1 MADRATQ
8 HTGLMPP
15 PQAQQ
20 SVVDDNGYL
29 LTRRATLAP
38 ATADAEA
45 RTVEVVWSTG
55 APVRR
60 RDMAGPYIERL
71 SLAPEAVD
79 LSRLEGASVLD
90 AHRQTAVRD
99 VLGSVRSAV
108 VDGKRGTALIQFS
121 ARPEV
126 EPVWQ
131 DVLAGILRHV
141 SVGYSVEEW
150 AETTENG
157 ARVLT
162 AVRWTPHEISLV
174 PTPADP
180 GAHIRMETE
189 MTETT
194 TTSAAAQTRN
204 SCVDTDNAGGR
215 IATSVAAGNSS
226 QTRAAA
232 NAEIRSIARIA
243 GLDQSWIDGQIDAN
257 ADADTARRAAFEALA
272 NRSAPAIRTEQVR
285 VEMGESQD
293 EPALRA
299 RQMGEALYAR
309 INPRHELSEPARRY
323 AYATPVDMAKELLTL
338 RGEST
343 MALSPASL
351 VTRALHTTSDFPIIL
366 GDTVGRVLRDAYQ
379 AAPSGIRRLG
389 RQTTARD
396 FRAVNKIML
405 GEAPLLEKLNEHGE
419 IKAGTMAEAREAY
432 KVETWA
438 RKIGITRQVLVNDDL
453 GAFADLARRMGQA
466 AAETEA
472 RILVTLLEAGSG
484 NGPTL
489 SDGKTL
495 FHADHGNKAGTGATI
510 SDATLSAARLALRTQ
525 KGIEDRTIRVTPRNL
540 LVPPAL
546 ETTAEKWLASIAP
559 ATAADVNPFSGSLS
573 LVVEPRLSSAT
584 RWYVTADPSE
594 IDGLEFAYLSGAEGP
609 QVESR
614 SGWDVDGVEIRVIL
628 DFGAGFIDHRGWF
641 MNAGA

>member
-1 MADRATQ
+1 MSDTLELR
-8 HTGLMPP
+8 
-15 PQAQQ
+15 
-20 SVVDDNGYL
+20 
-29 LTRRATLAP
+29 TRRATLAP
-38 ATADAEA
+38 ATADPEA
-45 RTVEVVWSTG
+45 RTVEVIWSTG

-60 RDMAGPYIERL
+60 RDMAGQYIERL
-71 SLAPEAVD
+71 SLAPDAVD

-99 VLGSVRSAV
+99 VLGSVRSAA

-150 AETTENG
+150 SETTENG
-157 ARVLT
+157 TRVLT

-189 MTETT
+189 MT
-194 TTSAAAQTRN
+194 
-204 SCVDTDNAGGR
+204 DTAN
-215 IATSVAAGNSS
+215 IVSAGNDVRP
-226 QTRAAA
+226 RAEA
-232 NAEIRSIARIA
+232 NAEIRSVARIA

-257 ADADTARRAAFEALA
+257 ADPDTARRAAFEALA
-272 NRSAPAIRTEQVR
+272 SRSAPAIRTEQVR
-285 VEMGESQD
+285 VEIGESQD
-293 EPALRA
+293 DPALRA

-309 INPRHELSEPARRY
+309 INSRHELSEPARRY
-323 AYATPVDMAKELLTL
+323 AYATPVEMAKELLTL
-338 RGEST
+338 RGEFT

-453 GAFADLARRMGQA
+453 GAFSDLARRMGQG

-495 FHADHGNKAGTGATI
+495 FHADHGNKAGSGAAI

-525 KGIEDRTIRVTPRNL
+525 KGIEDRTIRVTPKNL
-540 LVPPAL
+540 LVPPTL

-573 LVVEPRLSSAT
+573 LVVEPRLTSAT
-584 RWYVTADPSE
+584 RWYVTADPGE

-614 SGWDVDGVEIRVIL
+614 SGWNVDGVEIRVIL

>member
-1 MADRATQ
+1 MADTATD
-8 HTGLMPP
+8 TLPGEA
-15 PQAQQ
+15 PQTLP
-20 SVVDDNGYL
+20 NGKGI

-38 ATADAEA
+38 DTADPEA
-45 RTVEVVWSTG
+45 RTVEVIWSTG

-60 RDMAGPYIERL
+60 RDMAGQYIERL

-99 VLGSVRSAV
+99 VLGSVRSAA

-150 AETTENG
+150 AETAENG

-189 MTETT
+189 MTDTT
-194 TTSAAAQTRN
+194 TTPAPPEAPT
-204 SCVDTDNAGGR
+204 TE
-215 IATSVAAGNSS
+215 
-226 QTRAAA
+226 TRAAT

-243 GLDQSWIDGQIDAN
+243 GLEQSWIDGQIDGG
-257 ADADTARRAAFEALA
+257 ADPDTARRAAFEALA
-272 NRSAPAIRTEQVR
+272 KRSAPTIRTEQVR

-293 EPALRA
+293 DPALRA

-323 AYATPVDMAKELLTL
+323 AYSTPVDMAKELLTL
-338 RGEST
+338 RGETT

-438 RKIGITRQVLVNDDL
+438 RKIGVTRQVLVNDDL
-453 GAFADLARRMGQA
+453 GAFSDLARRMGQA

-472 RILVTLLEAGSG
+472 RILVTLLETGSG

-495 FHADHGNKAGTGATI
+495 FHADHGNKAGTGAVI

-584 RWYVTADPSE
+584 RWYVTADPGE

>member
-1 MADRATQ
+1 MADTKTNRTPT
-8 HTGLMPP
+8 HSNVGN
-15 PQAQQ
+15 
-20 SVVDDNGYL
+20 DNVSL
-29 LTRRATLAP
+29 LTRRASLKPQTVNV
-38 ATADAEA
+38 EE
-45 RTVEVVWSTG
+45 RNVEVVWSTG

-60 RDMAGPYIERL
+60 RDMAGHYIERL

-79 LSRLEGASVLD
+79 LSRLVGASVLD

-99 VLGSVRSAV
+99 VLGSVRSAA

-150 AETTENG
+150 SETAENG

-180 GAHIRMETE
+180 GAHIRMEAA
-189 MTETT
+189 MTTP
-194 TTSAAAQTRN
+194 TSTVAPYNTDPKAHDIVRKENDVKRRTSTVPDRNEAQTR
-204 SCVDTDNAGGR
+204 AE
-215 IATSVAAGNSS
+215 
-226 QTRAAA
+226 A

-272 NRSAPAIRTEQVR
+272 NRSATAIRTEQVR

-438 RKIGITRQVLVNDDL
+438 RKIGITRQVLVNDDV

-484 NGPTL
+484 NGPTM

-495 FHADHGNKAGTGATI
+495 FHADHGNKAGTGAAI

-584 RWYVTADPSE
+584 RWYVTADPGE

>member
-1 MADRATQ
+1 VNDTIA
-8 HTGLMPP
+8 
-15 PQAQQ
+15 
-20 SVVDDNGYL
+20 L
-29 LTRRATLAP
+29 LTRRADLAP
-38 ATADAEA
+38 TSANPDA
-45 RTVEVVWSTG
+45 RTVEVIWSTG

-60 RDMAGPYIERL
+60 RDMAGQYIERL

-79 LSRLEGASVLD
+79 LSRLQGASVLD
-90 AHRQTAVRD
+90 AHRQSAVRD
-99 VLGSVRSAV
+99 VLGSVQSAA
-108 VDGKRGTALIQFS
+108 VDGQRGTALIRFS
-121 ARPEV
+121 ARQEV
-126 EPVWQ
+126 EPLWQ
-131 DVLAGILRHV
+131 DVLSGILRHV

-157 ARVLT
+157 VRVLT

-180 GAHIRMETE
+180 GARIRMETN
-189 MTETT
+189 MPDTTITT
-194 TTSAAAQTRN
+194 TPPEAQNR
-204 SCVDTDNAGGR
+204 
-215 IATSVAAGNSS
+215 ATIN
-226 QTRAAA
+226 T
-232 NAEIRSIARIA
+232 EIRSIARIA
-243 GLDQSWIDGQIDAN
+243 GLDQSWVDGQIDAA

-272 NRSAPAIRTEQVR
+272 RRSAPTIRAEQVR

-293 EPALRA
+293 DPALRA

-366 GDTVGRVLRDAYQ
+366 GNAVGRVLRDAYQ

-389 RQTTARD
+389 RQTSARD
-396 FRAVNKIML
+396 FRSVNKIML

-432 KVETWA
+432 KIETWA
-438 RKIGITRQVLVNDDL
+438 KKIGITRQVLVNDDL
-453 GAFADLARRMGQA
+453 GAFSDLARRMGQG

-472 RILVTLLEAGSG
+472 RILVTLLEANSG

-489 SDGKTL
+489 SDTKAL
-495 FHADHGNKAGTGATI
+495 FHVDHGNKTASGAVI

-525 KGIEDRTIRVTPRNL
+525 KGIDGRIIRVTPKNL

-546 ETTAEKWLASIAP
+546 ETVAEKWLATIAP
-559 ATAADVNPFSGSLS
+559 ATAADVNPFSGAMS

-584 RWYVTADPSE
+584 RWYVTADPGE
-594 IDGLEFAYLSGAEGP
+594 IDGLEFAYLSGNEGP

-641 MNAGA
+641 QNAGV

>member
-1 MADRATQ
+1 MAETVQDR
-8 HTGLMPP
+8 
-15 PQAQQ
+15 
-20 SVVDDNGYL
+20 NGF
-29 LTRRATLAP
+29 LTRHATLAP
-38 ATADAEA
+38 ATADPEA

-60 RDMAGPYIERL
+60 RDMAGQYMERL

-99 VLGSVRSAV
+99 VLGSVRSAA

-141 SVGYSVEEW
+141 SVGYSVEDWVEN
-150 AETTENG
+150 TENG

-189 MTETT
+189 MTDTT
-194 TTSAAAQTRN
+194 TQEA
-204 SCVDTDNAGGR
+204 VDTAR
-215 IATSVAAGNSS
+215 TTE
-226 QTRAAA
+226 TRAEA

-243 GLDQSWIDGQIDAN
+243 GLDQSWVDGQIDAA

-272 NRSAPAIRTEQVR
+272 KRSAPSIRTEQVR

-293 EPALRA
+293 DPALRT

-323 AYATPVDMAKELLTL
+323 AYSTPVDMAKELLTL

-484 NGPTL
+484 NGPTM

-495 FHADHGNKAGTGATI
+495 FHADHGNKAGTGAAI

-573 LVVEPRLSSAT
+573 MVVEPRLSSAT
-584 RWYVTADPSE
+584 RWYVTADPGE

>member
-1 MADRATQ
+1 MADTETTSAWT
-8 HTGLMPP
+8 HSNVG
-15 PQAQQ
+15 
-20 SVVDDNGYL
+20 SDNVSL
-29 LTRRATLAP
+29 LTRRASLKPQTVNV
-38 ATADAEA
+38 EE
-45 RTVEVVWSTG
+45 RNVEVVWSTG

-60 RDMAGPYIERL
+60 RDMAGQYIERL

-99 VLGSVRSAV
+99 VLGSVRSAA

-141 SVGYSVEEW
+141 SVGYSVEDW

-189 MTETT
+189 MTDTT

-226 QTRAAA
+226 QTRAEA

-243 GLDQSWIDGQIDAN
+243 GLDQSWIDGQIDGG
-257 ADADTARRAAFEALA
+257 ADPDTARRAAFEALA
-272 NRSAPAIRTEQVR
+272 SRSAPAIRTEQVR
-285 VEMGESQD
+285 VDMGESHD
-293 EPALRA
+293 DPALRA

-323 AYATPVDMAKELLTL
+323 AYSTPVDMAKELLTL

-396 FRAVNKIML
+396 FRSVNKIML

-438 RKIGITRQVLVNDDL
+438 RKIGVTRQVLVNDDL

-495 FHADHGNKAGTGATI
+495 FHADHGNKAGTGAAI

-540 LVPPAL
+540 LVPPVL

-584 RWYVTADPSE
+584 RWYVTAEPGE

>member
-1 MADRATQ
+1 MADT
-8 HTGLMPP
+8 ME
-15 PQAQQ
+15 
-20 SVVDDNGYL
+20 L

-38 ATADAEA
+38 ATADPEA

-60 RDMAGPYIERL
+60 RDIAGQYIERL

-99 VLGSVRSAV
+99 VLGSVRSAA
-108 VDGKRGTALIQFS
+108 VDGKRGRALIQFS
-121 ARPEV
+121 GRPEV
-126 EPVWQ
+126 DPVWQ

-141 SVGYSVEEW
+141 SVGYSVEDW

-189 MTETT
+189 MTDTT
-194 TTSAAAQTRN
+194 TTPPEAPKE
-204 SCVDTDNAGGR
+204 
-215 IATSVAAGNSS
+215 
-226 QTRAAA
+226 TRAEA

-243 GLDQSWIDGQIDAN
+243 GLDQSWIDGQIDRG

-272 NRSAPAIRTEQVR
+272 KRSAPAIRTEQVR

-293 EPALRA
+293 DPALRA
-299 RQMGEALYAR
+299 RQMSEALYAR
-309 INPRHELSEPARRY
+309 INPRHELSEPAKRY
-323 AYATPVDMAKELLTL
+323 AYSTPVDMAKELLTL

-351 VTRALHTTSDFPIIL
+351 VTRALHTTSDFPSIL

-453 GAFADLARRMGQA
+453 GAFSDLARRMGQA

-484 NGPTL
+484 NGPTM

-495 FHADHGNKAGTGATI
+495 FHADHGNKAGTGAAI

-584 RWYVTADPSE
+584 RWYVTADPGE

-641 MNAGA
+641 MNPGA

>member
-1 MADRATQ
+1 MNDTV
-8 HTGLMPP
+8 T
-15 PQAQQ
+15 
-20 SVVDDNGYL
+20 L
-29 LTRRATLAP
+29 LTRRADLAP
-38 ATADAEA
+38 SSANCDD
-45 RTVEVVWSTG
+45 RTVEVIWSTG

-60 RDMAGPYIERL
+60 RDMAGPYVERL
-71 SLAPEAVD
+71 SLDPQAVD
-79 LSRLEGASVLD
+79 LSRLQGASVLD
-90 AHRQTAVRD
+90 AHRQSAVRD
-99 VLGSVRSAV
+99 VLGSVQSAA
-108 VDGKRGTALIQFS
+108 VDGQRGTALIRFS
-121 ARPEV
+121 SRPEV
-126 EPVWQ
+126 EPLWQ
-131 DVLAGILRHV
+131 DVLSGILRHV

-150 AETTENG
+150 AEATENG

-180 GAHIRMETE
+180 GAHIRMETN
-189 MTETT
+189 MTDTTIIPAPPET
-194 TTSAAAQTRN
+194 
-204 SCVDTDNAGGR
+204 
-215 IATSVAAGNSS
+215 
-226 QTRAAA
+226 QTRAAI
-232 NAEIRSIARIA
+232 NTEIRSIARIA
-243 GLDQSWIDGQIDAN
+243 GLDQAWIDGQIDA
-257 ADADTARRAAFEALA
+257 ATDADTARRAAFEALA
-272 NRSAPAIRTEQVR
+272 TRSAPTIRTEQVR
-285 VEMGESQD
+285 VEMGDSQD
-293 EPALRA
+293 DPALRA

-366 GDTVGRVLRDAYQ
+366 GNTVGRVLRDAYQ

-389 RQTTARD
+389 RQTSARD
-396 FRAVNKIML
+396 FRSVNKIML

-432 KVETWA
+432 KIETWA
-438 RKIGITRQVLVNDDL
+438 KKIGITRQVLVNDDL
-453 GAFADLARRMGQA
+453 GAFSDLARRMGQG

-472 RILVTLLEAGSG
+472 RILVTLLEANSG

-489 SDGKTL
+489 SDTKAL
-495 FHADHGNKAGTGATI
+495 FHVDHGNKAASGAVI

-525 KGIEDRTIRVTPRNL
+525 KGIDGRIIRVTPKNL

-546 ETTAEKWLASIAP
+546 ETVAEKWLATIAP
-559 ATAADVNPFSGSLS
+559 ATAADVNPFSGAMS

-584 RWYVTADPSE
+584 RWYVTADPGE
-594 IDGLEFAYLSGAEGP
+594 IDGLEFAYLSGNEGP

-641 MNAGA
+641 QNAGA

>member
-1 MADRATQ
+1 MNDT
-8 HTGLMPP
+8 TE
-15 PQAQQ
+15 
-20 SVVDDNGYL
+20 L
-29 LTRRATLAP
+29 LTRRANLAP
-38 ATADAEA
+38 ASADRDA
-45 RTVEVVWSTG
+45 RTVEVIWSTG

-60 RDMAGPYIERL
+60 RDMAGQYIERL

-79 LSRLEGASVLD
+79 LTRLQGASVLD
-90 AHRQTAVRD
+90 AHRQSAVRD
-99 VLGSVRSAV
+99 VLGNVQSAA
-108 VDGKRGTALIQFS
+108 VDGQRGTAMIRFS

-126 EPVWQ
+126 EPLWQ
-131 DVLAGILRHV
+131 DVLSGILRHV
-141 SVGYSVEEW
+141 SVGYSVEDW
-150 AETTENG
+150 SETTENG

-180 GAHIRMETE
+180 GAHIRMENNMPDDIRSTV
-189 MTETT
+189 
-194 TTSAAAQTRN
+194 AN
-204 SCVDTDNAGGR
+204 DNGA
-215 IATSVAAGNSS
+215 N
-226 QTRAAA
+226 TRATI
-232 NAEIRSIARIA
+232 NTEIRSIAHIA
-243 GLDQSWIDGQIDAN
+243 GLDQAWIDGQIDAA
-257 ADADTARRAAFEALA
+257 ADADTARHAAFDALA
-272 NRSAPAIRTEQVR
+272 SRSAPTIRTEQVR
-285 VEMGESQD
+285 VEIGESQD
-293 EPALRA
+293 DPALRA

-309 INPRHELSEPARRY
+309 INPRHQLSDPARRY

-396 FRAVNKIML
+396 FRSVNKIML

-432 KVETWA
+432 KIETWA
-438 RKIGITRQVLVNDDL
+438 KKIGITRQVLVNDDI
-453 GAFADLARRMGQA
+453 GAFSDLARRMGQG

-472 RILVTLLEAGSG
+472 RILVTLLEANSG

-489 SDGKTL
+489 SDTKAL
-495 FHADHGNKAGTGATI
+495 FHVDHGNKAGSGAAI
-510 SDATLSAARLALRTQ
+510 SDTSLSAARLALRTQ
-525 KGIEDRTIRVTPRNL
+525 KGIDGRIIRVTPKNL

-546 ETTAEKWLASIAP
+546 ETVAEKWLATIAP
-559 ATAADVNPFSGSLS
+559 ATAADVNPFSGAMS

-584 RWYVTADPSE
+584 RWYVTADPGE
-594 IDGLEFAYLSGAEGP
+594 IDGLEFAYLSGNEGP

-641 MNAGA
+641 QNAGA

>member
-1 MADRATQ
+1 MADTATTRAPTRSDV
-8 HTGLMPP
+8 GN
-15 PQAQQ
+15 
-20 SVVDDNGYL
+20 DNVCL

-38 ATADAEA
+38 ATADPEA
-45 RTVEVVWSTG
+45 RTVEVIWSTG

-60 RDMAGPYIERL
+60 RDMTGQYIERL
-71 SLAPEAVD
+71 SLAPKAVD

-99 VLGSVRSAV
+99 VLGSVRSAA
-108 VDGKRGTALIQFS
+108 VDGERGTALIQFS

-126 EPVWQ
+126 KPVWQ

-141 SVGYSVEEW
+141 SVGYSVEDW

-189 MTETT
+189 MTDTT
-194 TTSAAAQTRN
+194 TREAA
-204 SCVDTDNAGGR
+204 DTAPS
-215 IATSVAAGNSS
+215 TE
-226 QTRAAA
+226 TRAAA

-243 GLDQSWIDGQIDAN
+243 GLDQSWIDGQIDGG
-257 ADADTARRAAFEALA
+257 ADPDTARRAAFEALA
-272 NRSAPAIRTEQVR
+272 KRSSPSIRAEQVR
-285 VEMGESQD
+285 AEMSESQD
-293 EPALRA
+293 DPALRA

-323 AYATPVDMAKELLTL
+323 AYSTPVDMAKELLTL

-438 RKIGITRQVLVNDDL
+438 RKIGVTRQVLVNDDL
-453 GAFADLARRMGQA
+453 GAFSDLARRMGQA

-495 FHADHGNKAGTGATI
+495 FHADHGNKAGTGAAI

-525 KGIEDRTIRVTPRNL
+525 KGIEDRTIRVTPRSL

-584 RWYVTADPSE
+584 RWYVTADPGE

>member
-1 MADRATQ
+1 M
-8 HTGLMPP
+8 
-15 PQAQQ
+15 
-20 SVVDDNGYL
+20 
-29 LTRRATLAP
+29 
-38 ATADAEA
+38 
-45 RTVEVVWSTG
+45 
-55 APVRR
+55 
-60 RDMAGPYIERL
+60 
-71 SLAPEAVD
+71 
-79 LSRLEGASVLD
+79 LD

-99 VLGSVRSAV
+99 VLGSVRSAA
-108 VDGKRGTALIQFS
+108 VDGKRGTAVIQFS

-126 EPVWQ
+126 EPIWQ

-189 MTETT
+189 MTDTT
-194 TTSAAAQTRN
+194 NTSAAENDAR
-204 SCVDTDNAGGR
+204 
-215 IATSVAAGNSS
+215 AT
-226 QTRAAA
+226 TRAEA

-243 GLDQSWIDGQIDAN
+243 GLDQSWIDGQIDAT

-272 NRSAPAIRTEQVR
+272 SRSAPAIRTEQVR

-453 GAFADLARRMGQA
+453 GAFADLARRMGQG

-495 FHADHGNKAGTGATI
+495 FHADHGNKAGSGAAI

-525 KGIEDRTIRVTPRNL
+525 KGIEDRTIRVTPKNL

-546 ETTAEKWLASIAP
+546 ETTAEKWLATIAP

-573 LVVEPRLSSAT
+573 LVVEPRLTSAT
-584 RWYVTADPSE
+584 RWYVTADPGE

-641 MNAGA
+641 MNAGRVMADLAQLTAWRDALMAARYQGIRTVEYDGKRVTYASDGEMAAALADLNRQIAGDAGRVSVVRIQSSKGL

>member
-1 MADRATQ
+1 MADTEIAFPTDI
-8 HTGLMPP
+8 
-15 PQAQQ
+15 AQPGRSAETVQ
-20 SVVDDNGYL
+20 DGNGF

-38 ATADAEA
+38 ATADPEA

-99 VLGSVRSAV
+99 VLGSVRSAA

-150 AETTENG
+150 AETTENS

-189 MTETT
+189 MTDTT
-194 TTSAAAQTRN
+194 TTAAPPEAPT
-204 SCVDTDNAGGR
+204 TE
-215 IATSVAAGNSS
+215 
-226 QTRAAA
+226 TRAEA

-243 GLDQSWIDGQIDAN
+243 GLDQSWIDGQIDGG
-257 ADADTARRAAFEALA
+257 ADPDTARRAAFEALA
-272 NRSAPAIRTEQVR
+272 KRSAPSIRTEQVH

-293 EPALRA
+293 APALRA

-323 AYATPVDMAKELLTL
+323 AYSTPVDMAKELLTL

-419 IKAGTMAEAREAY
+419 IKAGTMAEARQAY

-472 RILVTLLEAGSG
+472 RILVTLLEASSG

-495 FHADHGNKAGTGATI
+495 FHADHGNKAGTGAAI

-584 RWYVTADPSE
+584 RWYVTADPGE

>member
-1 MADRATQ
+1 MSDT
-8 HTGLMPP
+8 LE
-15 PQAQQ
+15 
-20 SVVDDNGYL
+20 L
-29 LTRRATLAP
+29 FTRRADLAP
-38 ATADAEA
+38 ATADRDA

-60 RDMAGPYIERL
+60 RDMAGEYIERL
-71 SLAPEAVD
+71 SLDAAAVD
-79 LSRLEGASVLD
+79 LSRLEGGSVLD
-90 AHRQTAVRD
+90 AHRQSAVRD
-99 VLGSVRSAV
+99 VLGSVRKAA
-108 VDGKRGTALIQFS
+108 VDGRRGTALIQFS

-141 SVGYSVEEW
+141 SVGYSVEDW

-174 PTPADP
+174 PTAADP
-180 GAHIRMETE
+180 GAKIRMETD
-189 MTETT
+189 MPK
-194 TTSAAAQTRN
+194 TTSPAADAPPET
-204 SCVDTDNAGGR
+204 VDA
-215 IATSVAAGNSS
+215 V
-226 QTRAAA
+226 QTRAAT

-243 GLDQSWIDGQIDAN
+243 GLDQGWVDEQIDAE

-272 NRSAPAIRTEQVR
+272 KRSAPAIRTEQVR

-309 INPRHELSEPARRY
+309 INPQHQLSEPALRY
-323 AYATPVDMAKELLTL
+323 AYATPVDMARELLML

-343 MALSPASL
+343 LGLSPATL
-351 VTRALHTTSDFPIIL
+351 ITRALHTTSDFPIIL
-366 GDTVGRVLRDAYQ
+366 GDTVGRLLRDAYQ
-379 AAPSGIRRLG
+379 AAPAGVRRLG

-396 FRAVNKIML
+396 FRAINKIML

-453 GAFADLARRMGQA
+453 GAFSDLARRMGQG

-472 RILVTLLEAGSG
+472 RILVGLLEANSG
-484 NGPTL
+484 NGPKL
-489 SDGKTL
+489 SDNKTL
-495 FHADHGNKAGTGATI
+495 FHADHGNKAGSGAAI
-510 SDATLSAARLALRTQ
+510 SDTTLSAARLALRTQ
-525 KGIEDRTIRVTPRNL
+525 KGIEDRTIRVTPKNL

-546 ETTAEKWLASIAP
+546 ETDAEKWLANVAP
-559 ATAADVNPFSGSLS
+559 AKAADVNPFSGSLS
-573 LVVEPRLSSAT
+573 LVVEPRLTSAT
-584 RWYVTADPSE
+584 RWYVTADPGE
-594 IDGLEFAYLSGAEGP
+594 IDGLEYAYLSGNEGP

-628 DFGAGFIDHRGWF
+628 DFGAGFVDHRGWF
-641 MNAGA
+641 MNPGA

>member
-1 MADRATQ
+1 MADTETTAASSRSNV
-8 HTGLMPP
+8 GN
-15 PQAQQ
+15 
-20 SVVDDNGYL
+20 DNVCF

-38 ATADAEA
+38 ATADPEA
-45 RTVEVVWSTG
+45 RTVEVVWSSG

-60 RDMAGPYIERL
+60 RDMAGQYVERL
-71 SLAPEAVD
+71 SLSPEAVD

-99 VLGSVRSAV
+99 VLGSVRSAA
-108 VDGKRGTALIQFS
+108 VDGTRGTALIQFS

-141 SVGYSVEEW
+141 SVGYSVEDW

-189 MTETT
+189 MTDTT
-194 TTSAAAQTRN
+194 TTPAPPEAAT
-204 SCVDTDNAGGR
+204 TE
-215 IATSVAAGNSS
+215 
-226 QTRAAA
+226 TRAEA

-243 GLDQSWIDGQIDAN
+243 GLDQSWIDGQIDGG
-257 ADADTARRAAFEALA
+257 ADPDTARRAAFEALA
-272 NRSAPAIRTEQVR
+272 KRSAPAIRSEQVR

-293 EPALRA
+293 DPALRA
-299 RQMGEALYAR
+299 RQMGEALYTR

-438 RKIGITRQVLVNDDL
+438 RKIGVTRQVLVNDDL

-484 NGPTL
+484 NGPTM

-495 FHADHGNKAGTGATI
+495 FHADHGNKAGTGAAI

-584 RWYVTADPSE
+584 RWYVTADPGE

>member
-1 MADRATQ
+1 MNDTI
-8 HTGLMPP
+8 T
-15 PQAQQ
+15 
-20 SVVDDNGYL
+20 L
-29 LTRRATLAP
+29 LTRRADLAP
-38 ATADAEA
+38 ASANRDD
-45 RTVEVVWSTG
+45 RTVEVIWSTG

-60 RDMAGPYIERL
+60 RDMAGPYVERL
-71 SLAPEAVD
+71 SLDPQAVD
-79 LSRLEGASVLD
+79 LSRLQGASVLD
-90 AHRQTAVRD
+90 AHRQSAVRD
-99 VLGSVRSAV
+99 VLGSVQSAT
-108 VDGKRGTALIQFS
+108 VDGQRGTALIRFS
-121 ARPEV
+121 SRPEV
-126 EPVWQ
+126 EPLWQ
-131 DVLAGILRHV
+131 DVLSGILRHV

-180 GAHIRMETE
+180 GARIRMETN
-189 MTETT
+189 MTDTTISPGPPET
-194 TTSAAAQTRN
+194 
-204 SCVDTDNAGGR
+204 
-215 IATSVAAGNSS
+215 
-226 QTRAAA
+226 QTRAAI
-232 NAEIRSIARIA
+232 NMEIRSIARIA
-243 GLDQSWIDGQIDAN
+243 GLDQSWIDGQIDAA

-272 NRSAPAIRTEQVR
+272 SRSAPTIRTEQVR

-293 EPALRA
+293 DPALRA

-309 INPRHELSEPARRY
+309 INPRHDLSEPARRY

-366 GDTVGRVLRDAYQ
+366 GNTVGRVLRDAYQ

-389 RQTTARD
+389 RQTSARD
-396 FRAVNKIML
+396 FRSVNKIML

-432 KVETWA
+432 KIETWA
-438 RKIGITRQVLVNDDL
+438 KKIGITRQVLVNDDL
-453 GAFADLARRMGQA
+453 GAFSDLARRMGQG

-472 RILVTLLEAGSG
+472 RILVTLLEANSG

-489 SDGKTL
+489 SDIKAL
-495 FHADHGNKAGTGATI
+495 FHVDHGNKAASGAVI

-525 KGIEDRTIRVTPRNL
+525 KGIDGRIIRVTPKNL

-546 ETTAEKWLASIAP
+546 ETMAEKWLATIAP
-559 ATAADVNPFSGSLS
+559 ATAADVNPFSGAMS

-584 RWYVTADPSE
+584 RWYVTADPGE
-594 IDGLEFAYLSGAEGP
+594 IDGLEFAYLSGNEGP

-641 MNAGA
+641 QNAGA

>member
-1 MADRATQ
+1 MAETEIA
-8 HTGLMPP
+8 LSMPMVLP
-15 PQAQQ
+15 GQ
-20 SVVDDNGYL
+20 SAETVQDGNGF

-60 RDMAGPYIERL
+60 RDIAGQYIERL

-99 VLGSVRSAV
+99 VLGSVRSAT

-141 SVGYSVEEW
+141 SVGYSVEDW

-189 MTETT
+189 MTDTT
-194 TTSAAAQTRN
+194 IREAA
-204 SCVDTDNAGGR
+204 DTAP
-215 IATSVAAGNSS
+215 ATE
-226 QTRAAA
+226 TRAEA

-243 GLDQSWIDGQIDAN
+243 GLDQSWIDGQIDRG
-257 ADADTARRAAFEALA
+257 ADPDTARRAAFEALA
-272 NRSAPAIRTEQVR
+272 KRSAPPIRTEQVR

-293 EPALRA
+293 DPALRA

-323 AYATPVDMAKELLTL
+323 AYSTPVDMAKELLTL

-396 FRAVNKIML
+396 FRTVNKIML

-453 GAFADLARRMGQA
+453 GAFSDLARRMGQA

-472 RILVTLLEAGSG
+472 RILVALLEAGSG
-484 NGPTL
+484 NGPTM

-495 FHADHGNKAGTGATI
+495 FHADHGNKAGTGAAI

-584 RWYVTADPSE
+584 RWYVTADPGE

>member
-1 MADRATQ
+1 MNDTV
-8 HTGLMPP
+8 T
-15 PQAQQ
+15 
-20 SVVDDNGYL
+20 L
-29 LTRRATLAP
+29 LTRRADLAP
-38 ATADAEA
+38 ASADRDA
-45 RTVEVVWSTG
+45 RTVEVIWSTG

-60 RDMAGPYIERL
+60 RDMAGPYVERL

-79 LSRLEGASVLD
+79 LSRLQGASVLD
-90 AHRQTAVRD
+90 AHRQSAVRD
-99 VLGSVRSAV
+99 VLGSVQSAS
-108 VDGKRGTALIQFS
+108 VDGQRGTALIRFS

-126 EPVWQ
+126 EPLWQ
-131 DVLAGILRHV
+131 DVLSGILRHV

-157 ARVLT
+157 ARLLT

-180 GAHIRMETE
+180 GARIRMETN
-189 MTETT
+189 MTDTTITPAPPET
-194 TTSAAAQTRN
+194 QTRTAIN
-204 SCVDTDNAGGR
+204 T
-215 IATSVAAGNSS
+215 
-226 QTRAAA
+226 
-232 NAEIRSIARIA
+232 EIRSIARIA
-243 GLDQSWIDGQIDAN
+243 GLDQSWIDGQIDA
-257 ADADTARRAAFEALA
+257 AVDADSARRAAFEALA
-272 NRSAPAIRTEQVR
+272 SRSAPTIRTEQVR

-293 EPALRA
+293 DPALRA

-309 INPRHELSEPARRY
+309 INPRHDLSEPARRY

-343 MALSPASL
+343 MALSPATL

-366 GDTVGRVLRDAYQ
+366 GNTVGRVLRDAYQ

-389 RQTTARD
+389 RQTSARD
-396 FRAVNKIML
+396 FRSVNKIML

-432 KVETWA
+432 KIETWA
-438 RKIGITRQVLVNDDL
+438 KKIGITRQVLVNDDL
-453 GAFADLARRMGQA
+453 GAFSDLARRMGQG

-472 RILVTLLEAGSG
+472 RILVTLLEANSG

-489 SDGKTL
+489 SDTKAL
-495 FHADHGNKAGTGATI
+495 FHLDHGNKAGTGAVI
-510 SDATLSAARLALRTQ
+510 SDTTLSAARLALRTQ
-525 KGIEDRTIRVTPRNL
+525 KVIDGRIIRVTPKNL

-546 ETTAEKWLASIAP
+546 ETVAEKWLATIAP
-559 ATAADVNPFSGSLS
+559 ATAADVNPFSGAMS

-584 RWYVTADPSE
+584 RWYVTADPGE
-594 IDGLEFAYLSGAEGP
+594 IDGLEFAYLSGNEGP

-641 MNAGA
+641 QNAGA

>member
-1 MADRATQ
+1 MTDA
-8 HTGLMPP
+8 LE
-15 PQAQQ
+15 
-20 SVVDDNGYL
+20 L

-38 ATADAEA
+38 ATADPEA
-45 RTVEVVWSTG
+45 RTVEVIWSTG

-60 RDMAGPYIERL
+60 RDMAGQYIERL
-71 SLAPEAVD
+71 SLDPQAVD

-99 VLGSVRSAV
+99 VLGSVRSAA
-108 VDGKRGTALIQFS
+108 VDGKRGTAVIQFS

-126 EPVWQ
+126 EPIWQ

-141 SVGYSVEEW
+141 SVGYSVEDW

-180 GAHIRMETE
+180 GAQIRMETE
-189 MTETT
+189 MPDTT
-194 TTSAAAQTRN
+194 VTPGPPEA
-204 SCVDTDNAGGR
+204 
-215 IATSVAAGNSS
+215 
-226 QTRAAA
+226 QTRAAI
-232 NAEIRSIARIA
+232 NTEIRAIARIA

-272 NRSAPAIRTEQVR
+272 KRSAPPIRTEQVR

-293 EPALRA
+293 ESALRA

-309 INPRHELSEPARRY
+309 INPRHELSDPARRY
-323 AYATPVDMAKELLTL
+323 AYSTPVDMAKELLAL

-343 MALSPASL
+343 MSLSPASL

-389 RQTTARD
+389 RQTSARD

-432 KVETWA
+432 KIETWA

-484 NGPTL
+484 NGPTM

-495 FHADHGNKAGTGATI
+495 FHADHGNKAGTGAVI

-546 ETTAEKWLASIAP
+546 ETVAEKWLASIAP

-584 RWYVTADPSE
+584 RWYVTAEPGE
-594 IDGLEFAYLSGAEGP
+594 IDGLEFGYLSGAEGP